1 MKKDNSNALFETTPV
16 PKAFL
21 TLTIPVVLSKI
32 VSLIY
37 NMADTFFIART
48 GNADLVAGVSICAPV
63 FLLMVSLGDLFGLG
77 GSSVMSR
84 LFGQQ
89 KDEEGKRVS
98 GFTFYGAIV
107 TGIIVAAV
115 MLLFRNP
122 ILRMLG
128 AEGSVLKYAGE
139 YYVWIALGAPFIIL
153 TLIPTNQ
160 LRTEGLANTAMAGS
174 IVGSIVN
181 IILDPIFIFG
191 LGMGAAGAAIATVLG
206 NVATDIVFAVCIHKK
221 SRKLTI
227 DPRMAKVDLA
237 TVAAVLAIGL
247 PSSLNNLMNSLGTA
261 LLNRNL
267 VPYGADKVAAMGIA
281 SKVNMLVAMIMI
293 AFAFGAQALIGYNYS
308 SGNKVR
314 LREILKFDLL
324 VQMAI
329 AFVGGGILMVSA
341 PWMIR
346 MFMDD
351 PVIVEAGTLMLRRLL
366 IGLPFI
372 GIFLICSTVFMS
384 IGKPMPTLILSLSRQ
399 GIVFAVVL
407 LLLSATM
414 GYEGVVIAQPAADFL
429 SALLGV
435 VLLKACKAGL

>member
-16 PKAFL
+16 PRAFL

-181 IILDPIFIFG
+181 IILDPVFIFG

>member
-1 MKKDNSNALFETTPV
+1 MKKDNSNALFEITPV
-16 PKAFL
+16 PRAFL

-181 IILDPIFIFG
+181 IILDPVFIFG

-414 GYEGVVIAQPAADFL
+414 GYEGVVIAQPAVDFL

>member
-16 PKAFL
+16 PRAFL

-174 IVGSIVN
+174 IVGSIVI
-181 IILDPIFIFG
+181 IILDPVFIFG